1 MENENKEQRTIQGEY
16 NLRMGAYLA
25 RRDFEQQVEQA
36 GKDESL
42 PKLSDEA
49 ADRIVAAMM
58 ANYDALQREKKRKKL
73 RGKLLRWGAAVAA
86 VLVIAPTVALN
97 VSASR
102 TALVNYVIQNFD
114 EYSVVQY
121 DQDYNAQPPLGWR
134 SEYYPRWL
142 PEGYTINKV
151 EFNERG
157 DYVWYKSEKG
167 YDFDVSIIYSV
178 DSLAINTEN
187 CEKKEVSINGRQA
200 MLYFTDD
207 RRWTALLIQLNDC
220 TVRVEGTVTENEICE
235 IAKSING
242 L

>member
-25 RRDFEQQVEQA
+25 RKDFEQQVEQA
-36 GKDESL
+36 GQDESL
-42 PKLSDEA
+42 PKLPDEA

-58 ANYDALQREKKRKKL
+58 ANYDALQRAKKRKKL
-73 RGKLLRWGAAVAA
+73 RGKLLRWGTAVAA
-86 VLVIAPTVALN
+86 VLVIAPAVALN

-142 PEGYTINKV
+142 PEGCKVSKV
-151 EFNERG
+151 EFNQWG
-157 DYVWYKSEKG
+157 DYVWYLSPDG
-167 YDFDVSIIYSV
+167 NNFNMSIVYSANR
-178 DSLAINTEN
+178 LAINTEDY
-187 CEKKEVSINGRQA
+187 ERKEIYISDRKSVLCYTDNRRKTILFIPLSDCSIQIEG
-200 MLYFTDD
+200 
-207 RRWTALLIQLNDC
+207 AL
-220 TVRVEGTVTENEICE
+220 TEHEICK
-235 IAKSING
+235 IAESIYG

>member
-25 RRDFEQQVEQA
+25 RKDFEQQVEQA
-36 GKDESL
+36 GQDESL
-42 PKLSDEA
+42 PKLPDEA
-49 ADRIVAAMM
+49 ANRIVAAMM
-58 ANYDALQREKKRKKL
+58 ANYDTLQRAKKRKKL
-73 RGKLLRWGAAVAA
+73 RGKLLRWGTAVAA
-86 VLVIAPTVALN
+86 VLVIAPAVALN

-142 PEGYTINKV
+142 PEGCKV
-151 EFNERG
+151 QKAGFNQWG
-157 DYVWYKSEKG
+157 DYIWYSNSKG
-167 YDFDVSIIYSV
+167 YDFSFAVLLPSEQP
-178 DSLAINTEN
+178 AINTEN
-187 CEKKEVSINGRQA
+187 CEEKEVLINNQNAMIYTFDNRRRRILLLSLPNGSIR
-200 MLYFTDD
+200 
-207 RRWTALLIQLNDC
+207 I
-220 TVRVEGTVTENEICE
+220 EGSLTETEICR
-235 IAKSING
+235 IAESIKI